1 MKHLGNERSW
11 EIFEENYKDYEKN
24 DDKDD
29 YYVIRAESDSNQ
41 QIKEKW
47 IFAKYVNRQFVNFP
61 GEPNLSEEERF
72 EAIRTVN
79 YLILLI

>member
-29 YYVIRAESDSNQ
+29 YYVIRAEPDSNQ

-79 YLILLI
+79 

>member
-11 EIFEENYKDYEKN
+11 KIFEENHKDDE
-24 DDKDD
+24 KDD
-29 YYVIRAESDSNQ
+29 YYIMRAEPDSNQ

-61 GEPNLSEEERF
+61 GESNLSEEERF

-79 YLILLI
+79 